1 MSRYVLTIALVI
13 LSACAA
19 LAQEARTSASTN
31 ASASAGEA
39 VSLQS
44 GTRIMAQLQSTL
56 DARKAR
62 VGDEVLLKTTEA
74 VKSEGRTVVKKGARL
89 VGHVTEVRHSAG
101 AAGESIIGLV
111 FDRLESGA
119 LDVPISATITSVT
132 QANAR
137 ARMHD
142 RDVEAE
148 TRARSN
154 TSARTS
160 SRQTSGGL
168 LGGVAGTVGGV
179 VNTTTTAAG
188 DVVGG
193 AGTAVGETVGGVAEG
208 VGRIRI
214 SESAGVS
221 AGGGSTLSLSGGNLR
236 LEKGTSF
243 GLRLNQSA
251 SVGGDN

>member
-1 MSRYVLTIALVI
+1 MI
-13 LSACAA
+13 LSASAVF
-19 LAQEARTSASTN
+19 AQETRTSAS
-31 ASASAGEA
+31 ASASGSASAGANGEA

-62 VGDEVLLKTTEA
+62 VGDEVVLKTTEA
-74 VKSEGRTVVKKGARL
+74 VRAQGRTVVKKGARL
-89 VGHVTEVRHSAG
+89 VGRVTEVRHRAG
-101 AAGESIIGLV
+101 AAGESSIGLV

-119 LDVPISATITSVT
+119 LEIPISATITSVT
-132 QANAR
+132 QTNAR
-137 ARMHD
+137 ARMRD
-142 RDVEAE
+142 RDVDAE
-148 TRARSN
+148 GRARSN
-154 TSARTS
+154 TSARAST
-160 SRQTSGGL
+160 RQSSGGL
-168 LGGVAGTVGGV
+168 LGGVGATVGGV
-179 VNTTTTAAG
+179 LNTTTTAAG

-193 AGTAVGETVGGVAEG
+193 AGAAAGETLGGVAEG

-214 SESAGVS
+214 SGSADAS
-221 AGGGSTLSLSGGNLR
+221 AEGGSTLSLAGGVLR